1 MLYRILFS
9 LVPLFLMPFLNYQ
22 FLDSVIAVLVIL
34 PGMILGNKTDRV
46 ARIQNLT
53 MILFYVVL
61 IFGYFHDTTGTIYRT
76 EVMIL
81 VAAQGVSGF
90 YGLLHQKRRLAVV
103 FSLGYWI
110 LVGVAMGRIAYFRL
124 GNSGIVLTV
133 VLMLLVAAQDVR
145 RIFKPLA
152 KNPFMQ
158 GGEDSNE

>member
-1 MLYRILFS
+1 MTKTVRLVDIDGEQLGVVQTTEALRIAREKG
-9 LVPLFLMPFLNYQ
+9 
-22 FLDSVIAVLVIL
+22 LDLVLVA
-34 PGMILGNKTDRV
+34 PSANPPV
-46 ARIQNLT
+46 AR
-53 MILFYVVL
+53 ILFYVVL

-90 YGLLHQKRRLAVV
+90 YGLLHQKRWLAVV